1 MAPFFIL
8 FFGLMMADM
17 AYGLLM
23 IFGSLLFL
31 RKKRPA
37 DPSFMEMIF
46 WCGIATFLFGAL
58 TGGFFGDFIPQL
70 CRLINPQAPLTSPR
84 CSRRST
90 TRWPSWSARS
100 FSAPSRFSPA

>member
-1 MAPFFIL
+1 MDPNPFMAPFFIL

-58 TGGFFGDFIPQL
+58 TGGFFRGLYPAAV
-70 CRLINPQAPLTSPR
+70 QAHQPR
-84 CSRRST
+84 KHL
-90 TRWPSWSARS
+90 
-100 FSAPSRFSPA
+100 